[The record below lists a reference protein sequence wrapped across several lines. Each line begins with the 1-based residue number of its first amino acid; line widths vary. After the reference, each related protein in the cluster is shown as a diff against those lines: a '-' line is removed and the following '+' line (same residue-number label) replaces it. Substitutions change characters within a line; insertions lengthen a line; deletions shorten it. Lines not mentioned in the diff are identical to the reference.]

1 VSKERPILFSGP
13 MVRAI
18 LEGRKTQT
26 RRVIR
31 NAAGAFWDHGAY
43 KPLVGGDG
51 IVGWQDQGYR
61 IYTKGNGAPC
71 PQCPYGKIGDL
82 LWVRERMAL
91 RGSDYSSMLW
101 CYDADGTPLQ
111 NQVIAKRYRNRSHMH
126 RWASRITLEI
136 VNVRVERLQGISEE
150 DANAEGAEHPGCAVW
165 VDRKTEK
172 SITGYRLG
180 FLGIWESINGPGSWD
195 ANPWVW
201 AITFC
206 KNEVGK

>member
-71 PQCPYGKIGDL
+71 PQCP
-82 LWVRERMAL
+82 
-91 RGSDYSSMLW
+91 
-101 CYDADGTPLQ
+101 YDADGTPLQ

-195 ANPWVW
+195 ANPWVPGSWDANPWVW